1 MDFSVCLH
9 AAERM
14 TKKQDRY
21 ISAIDVGTSKVCALI
36 SEPTAEGTLRV
47 IGVGT
52 APSHGMR
59 KGVVVDIEEASGAI
73 AAAVDKAGRMAGCT
87 IDVASVGIA
96 GGHISAVNSHGVV
109 AVARSDHYVTQDD
122 ISRAV
127 EAARAVA
134 IPNNREILHVIP
146 RSFLIDGQGGVR
158 NPAGMLGFR
167 LEVEAHIVTG
177 STTSIQNLARC
188 VERAGVQVGD
198 MVLQP
203 LASSESALS
212 TEEKEMGVVLADIGG
227 GTTDIAIFMEG
238 AIWHT
243 VVLPVGGNH
252 LTNDIAVG
260 LRTSAAAAEEAK
272 ISYGHA
278 MASAVDPAET
288 VELATFGSRDRQ
300 IVDRRRLAQIIQA
313 RVEEI
318 FGLILSEVK
327 RSGYEGLLPAGVVL
341 AGGTASLHGIADL
354 GREYMQL
361 PVRVGYPRGV
371 SGLVDTISGP
381 AYATSIGLL
390 LWSQAQGTT
399 SPTVQPTPVARPILD
414 KIGNWLRG
422 FLP

>member
-1 MDFSVCLH
+1 
-9 AAERM
+9 
-14 TKKQDRY
+14 
-21 ISAIDVGTSKVCALI
+21 
-36 SEPTAEGTLRV
+36 
-47 IGVGT
+47 
-52 APSHGMR
+52 
-59 KGVVVDIEEASGAI
+59 
-73 AAAVDKAGRMAGCT
+73 
-87 IDVASVGIA
+87 
-96 GGHISAVNSHGVV
+96 
-109 AVARSDHYVTQDD
+109 
-122 ISRAV
+122 
-127 EAARAVA
+127 
-134 IPNNREILHVIP
+134 
-146 RSFLIDGQGGVR
+146 DGQGGVR
-158 NPAGMLGFR
+158 NPVGMLGFR

-177 STTSIQNLARC
+177 STTSIQNLVRC

-203 LASSESALS
+203 LASSQTALS
-212 TEEKEMGVVLADIGG
+212 NEEKEMGVVLADIGG

-238 AIWHT
+238 SIWHS

-278 MASAVDPAET
+278 IAAAVDPTET

-300 IVDRRRLAQIIQA
+300 IIERRRLAQIIQA

-318 FGLILSEVK
+318 FGLILNEVK

-341 AGGTASLHGIADL
+341 AGGTAALHGISDL

-390 LWSQAQGTT
+390 LWSQAQGITN
-399 SPTVQPTPVARPILD
+399 PVAPPPPPGRSLVA
-414 KIGNWLRG
+414 KVGEWLRG
-422 FLP
+422 FLT

>member
-1 MDFSVCLH
+1 
-9 AAERM
+9 M
-14 TKKQDRY
+14 TKKPDRY
-21 ISAIDVGTSKVCALI
+21 LSAIDVGTSKVCALI
-36 SEPTAEGTLRV
+36 SEPTPEGTLRV

-59 KGVVVDIEEASGAI
+59 KGVVVDIEEASTAI
-73 AAAVDKAGRMAGCT
+73 ATAVDKASRMAGC
-87 IDVASVGIA
+87 DLSVASVGIA
-96 GGHISAVNSHGVV
+96 GGHIAAVNSRGVV
-109 AVARSDHYVTQDD
+109 AVARADHYVTQDD
-122 ISRAV
+122 ITRAV

-146 RSFLIDGQGGVR
+146 RSFVIDGQGGVR
-158 NPAGMLGFR
+158 NPVGMLGFR

-177 STTSIQNLARC
+177 STTSIQNLVRC

-203 LASSESALS
+203 LASSQTALS
-212 TEEKEMGVVLADIGG
+212 SEEKEMGVVLADIGG

-238 AIWHT
+238 SIWHS

-278 MASAVDPAET
+278 IAAAVDPTET

-300 IVDRRRLAQIIQA
+300 IIERRRLAQIIQA

-318 FGLILSEVK
+318 FGLILNEVK

-341 AGGTASLHGIADL
+341 SGGTAALHGISDL

-390 LWSQAQGTT
+390 LWSQAQGITNT
-399 SPTVQPTPVARPILD
+399 VAPPPTRGRSIVA
-414 KIGNWLRG
+414 KVGEWLRG
-422 FLP
+422 FLT

>member
-1 MDFSVCLH
+1 
-9 AAERM
+9 M
-14 TKKQDRY
+14 TKRPDRY
-21 ISAIDVGTSKVCALI
+21 LSAIDVGTSKVCALI
-36 SEPTAEGTLRV
+36 SEPTPEGTLRV

-59 KGVVVDIEEASGAI
+59 KGVVVDIEEASTAI
-73 AAAVDKAGRMAGCT
+73 ATAVDKASRMAGC
-87 IDVASVGIA
+87 DLSVASVGIA
-96 GGHISAVNSHGVV
+96 GGHISAVNSRGVV
-109 AVARSDHYVTQDD
+109 AVARADHYVTQDD
-122 ISRAV
+122 ITRAV

-146 RSFLIDGQGGVR
+146 RSFVIDGQGGVR
-158 NPAGMLGFR
+158 NPVGMLGFR

-177 STTSIQNLARC
+177 STTSIQNLVRC

-203 LASSESALS
+203 LASSQTALS
-212 TEEKEMGVVLADIGG
+212 NEEKEMGVVLADIGG
-227 GTTDIAIFMEG
+227 GTTDIAVFMEG
-238 AIWHT
+238 SIWHS

-272 ISYGHA
+272 VSYGHA
-278 MASAVDPAET
+278 IAAAVDPTET

-300 IVDRRRLAQIIQA
+300 IIEA

-318 FGLILSEVK
+318 FGLILNEVK

-341 AGGTASLHGIADL
+341 AGGTAALHGISDL

-390 LWSQAQGTT
+390 LWSQAQGIANPVTPP
-399 SPTVQPTPVARPILD
+399 SQPGRSLAAKL
-414 KIGNWLRG
+414 GEWLRG
-422 FLP
+422 FMT